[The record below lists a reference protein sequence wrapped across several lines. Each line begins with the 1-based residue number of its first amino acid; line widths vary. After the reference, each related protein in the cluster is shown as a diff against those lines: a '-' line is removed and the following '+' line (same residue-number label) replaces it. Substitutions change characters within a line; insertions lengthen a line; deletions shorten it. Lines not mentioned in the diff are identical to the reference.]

1 MHHRLNVTKNQNVN
15 KMKNS
20 QIKKIRNII
29 IFLVSVIVFFGAQT
43 VPATSSGETQSF
55 LESLVM
61 AIVMFF
67 VQYMFSSDYMYN
79 SLRENGL
86 HINYNFFQIISLLV
100 ILFMLYIVTSAYII
114 YAP

>member
-1 MHHRLNVTKNQNVN
+1 VN

-55 LESLVM
+55 LGSLVM

-79 SLRENGL
+79 SLKENGL
-86 HINYNFFQIISLLV
+86 YINYILNLIIIFDFILIFKYNYILLQGCV
-100 ILFMLYIVTSAYII
+100 KI
-114 YAP
+114 